1 MENNNLNNQ
10 AYNNVSEAL
19 SDFTPDTV
27 VELPPDYSGVT
38 DSGSPVGGVLVTMG
52 CVGLVGAAAVG
63 TYILWK
69 KFKAKK
75 DKKAKE
81 TDAQFW
87 RSLQPD
93 DSES

>member
-1 MENNNLNNQ
+1 MENSNLNDQ
-10 AYNNVSEAL
+10 AYNNVSEVL

-63 TYILWK
+63 AYILWK
-69 KFKAKK
+69 RFKAKK
-75 DKKAKE
+75 DEKAKE
-81 TDAQFW
+81 TEAPV
-87 RSLQPD
+87 LEEVEPD
-93 DSES
+93 DFES